1 MNADEE
7 ERDIVECEEKEDREV
22 VNEDGTLNLFSGV
35 SPCVSVSNF
44 RSFFIPPNLVFSLKF
59 ISYHS

>member
-1 MNADEE
+1 MAIINEKKKNETKIVNADEE
-7 ERDIVECEEKEDREV
+7 ERNIVECEEKEDEEV

-44 RSFFIPPNLVFSLKF
+44 RSFFSK
-59 ISYHS
+59 